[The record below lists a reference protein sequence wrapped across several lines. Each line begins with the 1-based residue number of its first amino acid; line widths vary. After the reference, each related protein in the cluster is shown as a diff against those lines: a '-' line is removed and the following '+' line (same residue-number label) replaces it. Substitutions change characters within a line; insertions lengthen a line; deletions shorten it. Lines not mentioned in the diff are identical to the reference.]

1 MRHLHRYA
9 KSLLESSHISDT
21 TELVEGNQ
29 NTKDESNLLPME
41 DEDIP
46 LDTIDLTQLTPCQ
59 ETAPPIL
66 PSISPLSSDDVIIQP
81 SQQVEPSS
89 VAMSPTKKD
98 DEVVITNKLEMNNS
112 LQLSDEILF
121 LSQSNRKDSSETSI
135 IMADNKCPDHS
146 DSEEDFQFFD
156 DGGYN
161 ADLDFFLIHHDSN
174 DDIEVAKDIDS
185 AQTGQEKLENLNS
198 NHSLASGAKENPC
211 IVACKTPSQQSVAD
225 YSTPELK
232 VWHSYRK
239 RYLSIQYR
247 KEVK

>member
-89 VAMSPTKKD
+89 AAMSPTKKD
-98 DEVVITNKLEMNNS
+98 YEVVKYE
-112 LQLSDEILF
+112 
-121 LSQSNRKDSSETSI
+121 
-135 IMADNKCPDHS
+135 
-146 DSEEDFQFFD
+146 
-156 DGGYN
+156 
-161 ADLDFFLIHHDSN
+161 
-174 DDIEVAKDIDS
+174 
-185 AQTGQEKLENLNS
+185 
-198 NHSLASGAKENPC
+198 
-211 IVACKTPSQQSVAD
+211 
-225 YSTPELK
+225 
-232 VWHSYRK
+232 
-239 RYLSIQYR
+239 
-247 KEVK
+247 